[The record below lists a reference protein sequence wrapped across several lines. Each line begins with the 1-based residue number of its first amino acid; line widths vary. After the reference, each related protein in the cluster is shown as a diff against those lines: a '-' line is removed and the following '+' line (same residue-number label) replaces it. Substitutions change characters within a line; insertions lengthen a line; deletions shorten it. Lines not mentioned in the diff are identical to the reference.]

1 MVATND
7 VKGRGGGPYSGSRV
21 AEFGGHI
28 GTTAAVPI
36 LSLFPGI
43 LWLLM
48 PVTGLPTVNSTRPT
62 QVHTVR
68 AYLAELMSKAQ
79 KPGCGGQC
87 GCPVYCHI
95 YLYSGSSLLW
105 IWESVTFCHTWHEWK
120 IWCEDK
126 EGPEN
131 SSLQVHYEDQGYL
144 SWTLRHKVR

>member
-21 AEFGGHI
+21 AGFGGHI

-43 LWLLM
+43 LWFLI
-48 PVTGLPTVNSTRPT
+48 PVTGLPTVNSTRHT

-68 AYLAELMSKAQ
+68 AYLAELTIMAQ
-79 KPGCGGQC
+79 KPGCGGQY

-95 YLYSGSSLLW
+95 YLYSGSTLLW
-105 IWESVTFCHTWHEWK
+105 IWESVTFCHTWHESGK
-120 IWCEDK
+120 SGVRIK
-126 EGPEN
+126 KA
-131 SSLQVHYEDQGYL
+131 
-144 SWTLRHKVR
+144 LRIVAYRYTMKTKDI

>member
-21 AEFGGHI
+21 AGFGGYI

-68 AYLAELMSKAQ
+68 AYPAELTIKAQ
-79 KPGCGGQC
+79 NLAVEASVDVRYIVTSICTLAVLYCG
-87 GCPVYCHI
+87 
-95 YLYSGSSLLW
+95 SGR
-105 IWESVTFCHTWHEWK
+105 V
-120 IWCEDK
+120 
-126 EGPEN
+126 
-131 SSLQVHYEDQGYL
+131 
-144 SWTLRHKVR
+144 